1 MQSAAI
7 SAAVLQRCGQGSG
20 TDAGNPAESEL
31 DSPMIPFRFLLLHRL
46 MRSTW
51 TVGAIA
57 MVTALLLEWGL
68 IVADTASVS

>member
-1 MQSAAI
+1 
-7 SAAVLQRCGQGSG
+7 
-20 TDAGNPAESEL
+20 
-31 DSPMIPFRFLLLHRL
+31 MIPMRFLMLSRL
-46 MRSTW
+46 MRSAW